1 MGRSTQ
7 ATTMIAV
14 TIITVEIST
23 VMIIAMMIIAMTIIE
38 AVAMTLP
45 IGRVRETTPLLPIM
59 TLGTTPAQGIGMHIQ
74 CCPKRIDTNYLH
86 CK

>member
-38 AVAMTLP
+38 AVTLTLP

-59 TLGTTPAQGIGMHIQ
+59 SLDTTKGIQ